1 MNDLFGFSEDDLRK
15 WLEKYKVPAQGVESA
30 EQRGHEVSSTKDASV
45 KEPENYRPRISASE
59 EINDLLYRISPDC
72 NYNDWFRVAGALK
85 HEGYPYKVFR
95 DWSAQAP
102 DRFDEEVCRKTWDSI
117 SEDHATKVSMGTLRW
132 MAGQSCLP
140 EPPGQETPEET
151 AEQLITPEL
160 ESAVKTSKTSELA
173 SLPEPD
179 NVDEMAEQAL
189 DFIGTLFRPG
199 EHFELVLKRGCKN
212 EKYFPYRCRENI
224 YCWDPERRSEFLSQL
239 KDDIVILSPR
249 LGKTPPG
256 AWISLNPVCDGEKL
270 AGNAPSDKDV
280 TDFRYALVEADDLN
294 REEQWRKLSGLNL
307 PILRVTWSGG
317 KSLHAIVKVDAGTD
331 LKLYGERI
339 KKLYNYLENNNF
351 HADPANKN
359 PSRLTRIPGF
369 YRDDD
374 KQYLFARESGPKS
387 WEEFEQSFL
396 SANPLKPGSS
406 SGKPDPF
413 LDDLIEKEGQPF
425 VFDTNGRP
433 SKINQPF
440 FAGYTIRKLGLV
452 RDFASWRQYQPDTG
466 LWKEIP
472 NAEILQL
479 VSQQLLAY
487 SRSYEVPW
495 LTSQRTNKNCKDI
508 KGFID
513 AQQIGQSKFV
523 RSCRNVIHARNGMV
537 KIEQD
542 GTVSF
547 KSFSPDYFSKNRTEI
562 EYRPEAKCPK
572 FLGKLLKPCMSADD
586 IKCLQLYVGQCL
598 LGVNLS
604 QTFLMLTGTP
614 GAGKSTLVN
623 IIEQVVNRENCT
635 ELRLEQMADR
645 FELYRLLDKT
655 LLTAKDVKSNF
666 LMSKGAHVLKAL
678 VGGDIKT
685 AEAKGKNET
694 FDVKGVFN
702 AIITANSTLTVNI
715 DSDNSAWDRRIRWIE
730 YNCEPVKEKI
740 PNFD

>member
-1 MNDLFGFSEDDLRK
+1 MNDLFGISEDDLRK
-15 WLEKYKVPAQGVESA
+15 WLEKYKVPAQGTELA

-72 NYNDWFRVAGALK
+72 NYNHWFRVAGALK

-132 MAGQSCLP
+132 MADQSCSP

-151 AEQLITPEL
+151 AEQLIPPEP

-173 SLPEPD
+173 SLPEPQSL
-179 NVDEMAEQAL
+179 DEMAEQAL

-199 EHFELVLKRGCKN
+199 EHFELVLKRGCKDD
-212 EKYFPYRCRENI
+212 KCFPLRSRENI
-224 YCWDPERRSEFLSQL
+224 CCCDPERRSEDLSWL
-239 KDDIVILSPR
+239 KDRIETLSPG

-256 AWISLNPVCDGEKL
+256 AWISLNPVCDDEKL

-331 LKLYGERI
+331 LKLYRERI

-374 KQYLFARESGPKS
+374 KQYLFAGESGPKS

-396 SANPLKPGSS
+396 SANPVNPESS

-413 LDDLIEKEGQPF
+413 LDDLIEKYGPPIYP
-425 VFDTNGRP
+425 DTQGRL
-433 SKINQPF
+433 SVINQNF
-440 FAGYTIRKLGLV
+440 FAGYTICKCGLV
-452 RDFASWRQYQPDTG
+452 RDHIFWRQYQPDTG
-466 LWKEIP
+466 LWKKIP
-472 NAEILQL
+472 DVELLKLI
-479 VSQQLLAY
+479 SEQLLAY
-487 SRSYEVPW
+487 SRQYEVPW
-495 LTSQRTNKNCKDI
+495 LGAKRTNKMCKDI
-508 KGFID
+508 KAFID
-513 AQQIGQSKFV
+513 AEQAGQSKFV
-523 RSCRNVIHARNGMV
+523 KPCRNVIHARNGMV
-537 KIEQD
+537 VIEQD

-547 KSFSPDYFSKNRTEI
+547 KPFSPEYYSTNRTEI
-562 EYRPEAKCPK
+562 DYKPDAKCPM
-572 FLGKLLKPCMSADD
+572 FTGKLLKPCKPDE
-586 IKCLQLYVGQCL
+586 IECLQYYLGQCL
-598 LGVNLS
+598 LGRNLS
-604 QTFLMLTGTP
+604 QTFMMLTGTA
-614 GAGKSTLVN
+614 GAGKSQLLNVIVGLVN
-623 IIEQVVNRENCT
+623 KANWT
-635 ELRLEQMADR
+635 ELRLPQMKDR
-645 FELYRLLDKT
+645 FEMYRLLDKT
-655 LLTAKDVKSNF
+655 LATGRDVPSNF
-666 LMSKGAHVLKAL
+666 LRSKASHNLKSL
-678 VGGDIKT
+678 VGGDPIS
-685 AEAKGKNET
+685 AEAKGKNEC
-694 FDVKGVFN
+694 FDYNGELNVV
-702 AIITANSTLTVNI
+702 ITANSKLTVDI
-715 DSDNSAWDRRIRWIE
+715 DADNTAWERRMLWID
-730 YNCEPVKEKI
+730 YNCEPVKK
-740 PNFD
+740 